1 MFVVDDLLG
10 WLVGLVAD
18 AGRKKLVTL
27 LWGTDQE
34 RALRSAVEVA
44 VGATAGQLVPSAEQA
59 DQLAMAVGEV
69 FRGAPKVALAGQG
82 TLLEALQAGIAD
94 RVAVLDD
101 PAATGTG
108 QSSMELLGVP
118 GGVLAQ
124 TLAGHL
130 VHEITV
136 RGAQGGPLTPLAAQL
151 NHDMTHLQGERL
163 EGMLAQVIS
172 LVTALAEAGR
182 GPQVARKPVR
192 LAPRPVRLAGREEL
206 LADLDTMLAGGGDA
220 GPRIVALCGLGGA
233 GKTTVAVEY
242 AHRHQG
248 EVGVAWQFAAEDAT
262 VLAAGFAEL
271 AAQLGARVEGDVRDP
286 VASVHGTLAAFPQE
300 WLLIFDNAPDRA
312 AVARFL
318 PPAGHGRVLVT
329 SRYPDWPL
337 GQGLD
342 VPVLDTAAA
351 AGFLVTRTGTRDE
364 QAAKELAGE
373 LGGLPLALEQ
383 AGAYI
388 QASGIGL
395 AGYLASF
402 RKRRREMLTR
412 GEAGEYGKTV
422 ATTWSLAFRDLER
435 SAPAA
440 AGLLRL
446 LACLAPE
453 PVPLAVLFADTQA
466 ADVLAPEVAAA
477 VGPLVGDPLAVGD
490 AVVALR
496 RYSLVTL
503 AGDGAVLVHRLV
515 QAVTLAQVPADEA
528 GLWEQ
533 AAAALVQAAV
543 PADPTL
549 PAVWPVCAAL
559 LPHARAVLGLTS
571 GGIWRIADYL
581 GESGSY
587 PAARDLFQLIADT
600 CGEDDGYGPDHLATL
615 TARTHL
621 AHWTGEAGD
630 AVGARDQFA
639 ALLPIEE
646 RVLGPEHPETLMTR
660 HNLARWT
667 GEAGDAARARDQ
679 YAALLPIRERV
690 LGPEDPYTLTT
701 RSMLARWTGQA
712 GDAAGA
718 RDQYAALLPIRGQVM
733 GAEHPEA
740 LMTRNNL
747 AHWTGEAGDAAGARD
762 QFAALL
768 PDMERVVGPE
778 HPNTLDARH
787 DLAAWTGF
795 AGDAAAA
802 RDQYAGLL
810 PARARVLGPEHPNT
824 LLTRAELA
832 SWTGAAGDA
841 AGARDQFAALLP
853 IYERVQSPE
862 HPDTLIARAALAH
875 WTGEAGDAAGA
886 RDQYAA
892 LLPVLEQVQGPEHP
906 DTLSARATLADW
918 TGEAGDAVGARDQ
931 FAALLPVQE
940 RVVGPE
946 HPSPLA
952 SRDEFARWTGEAGDA
967 AAARDHYAAQLP
979 IRERVQGR
987 EHPRTLATRHDLAY
1001 WTGEAGDPATARDLS
1016 AALLPVRERVS
1027 GAEHPDTLIAR
1038 ANLAR
1043 STGEAGDA
1051 AAARDQYA
1059 ALLPDMERALG
1070 AEHPDT
1076 LIARANLA
1084 RWTGEAGDAAAARD
1098 QYAALLPIQKRAL
1111 GAEHPYALNTRRQL
1125 ASWTERTERGP
1136 SRGVK

>member
-18 AGRKKLVTL
+18 VGRKKLVTL

-118 GGVLAQ
+118 GGVLAR

-136 RGAQGGPLTPLAAQL
+136 RGAQGGPLTPLATQL

-206 LADLDTMLAGGGDA
+206 LADLDTMLADGGAA

-233 GKTTVAVEY
+233 GKTSVAVEY

-248 EVGVAWQFAAEDAT
+248 EVGVAWQFAAEEAT

-412 GEAGEYGKTV
+412 GETGEYGKTV
-422 ATTWSLAFRDLER
+422 ATTWSLAFRALEQ

-515 QAVTLAQVPADEA
+515 QAVTLAQVPADDA

-600 CGEDDGYGPDHLATL
+600 CGEDDGYGPDHPATL

-639 ALLPIEE
+639 ALLS
-646 RVLGPEHPETLMTR
+646 
-660 HNLARWT
+660 
-667 GEAGDAARARDQ
+667 
-679 YAALLPIRERV
+679 IRERV

-762 QFAALL
+762 LFAALL

-810 PARARVLGPEHPNT
+810 TARARVLGPEHPNT

-832 SWTGAAGDA
+832 SWTGAVGDA

-853 IYERVQSPE
+853 IYERVQGPE

-940 RVVGPE
+940 RVVGLE

-952 SRDEFARWTGEAGDA
+952 SRDEFARWTGQAGDA

-1001 WTGEAGDPATARDLS
+1001 WTGEAGDPATARDLFAALLPVRERVQGREHPDTLATRHDLAYWTGEAGDPATARDLF

-1027 GAEHPDTLIAR
+1027 
-1038 ANLAR
+1038 
-1043 STGEAGDA
+1043 
-1051 AAARDQYA
+1051 
-1059 ALLPDMERALG
+1059 G

-1098 QYAALLPIQKRAL
+1098 QYAALLPDMERAL